1 MSAASPSVCTNKFW
15 SVDLEG
21 FVLLVSSL
29 SYGKHIIYSYFSTSG
44 FLELWGGV
52 FNGEISYGVGC
63 CSFSLSVSLSLTLSV
78 SVSLSFCLYLFSLSV
93 CVCLSDILYLSPSAC
108 IMSDCLSLHF
118 FPSDAWETG
127 EDPWGHGLRWKV
139 PEHNIYSINDFTVPF
154 KMVKNV
160 KCKDINNDAFGAS
173 NMCIFTFF
181 KELDTEGLRSLIQLG
196 KEMPM
201 LPLPLARLDFY
212 RQIDF

>member
-1 MSAASPSVCTNKFW
+1 MYKRQ
-15 SVDLEG
+15 
-21 FVLLVSSL
+21 
-29 SYGKHIIYSYFSTSG
+29 
-44 FLELWGGV
+44 
-52 FNGEISYGVGC
+52 
-63 CSFSLSVSLSLTLSV
+63 
-78 SVSLSFCLYLFSLSV
+78 
-93 CVCLSDILYLSPSAC
+93 
-108 IMSDCLSLHF
+108 
-118 FPSDAWETG
+118 
-127 EDPWGHGLRWKV
+127 GHGHRGKV